1 MQSFIF
7 IRREGRYV
15 KVDFHNIVYIEAKKN
30 YTRLMLEDKSTVL
43 VLGTLKQWERLLPGD
58 LFCRIHRGY
67 IVSIGKLVAFDNK
80 TVYLPGGENITIG
93 EQYRNALPDSVAIL
107 AQEPVRPSLRAV
119 HKDVFSE
126 LEL

>member
-7 IRREGRYV
+7 IRREGRFV
-15 KVDFHNIVYIEAKKN
+15 KVDFRNIVYIEARKN
-30 YTRLMLEDKSTVL
+30 YTRLLLEDKSTAM

-67 IVSIGKLVAFDNK
+67 IVSIEKIVAFDNK
-80 TVYLPGGENITIG
+80 HVYFPGGEIITIG
-93 EQYRNALPDSVAIL
+93 EQYRNALPDSVTIL
-107 AQEPVRPSLRAV
+107 AQEAERQSHRTPHRTSC
-119 HKDVFSE
+119 